1 MDFLS
6 LTTFVHLV
14 GAVIWLGGIIY
25 INLVLVPIVKTF
37 EPSTAGKLMG
47 ENVKRFSVIAWTS
60 IGLLI
65 ITGLIMLDADAL
77 FDFSTDFGTFLTL
90 KIITAS
96 IMIIIGLY
104 ITLLL
109 VPKIRKLA
117 PAEGDAPTPEFLNL
131 QKRLP
136 LLIKTNMI
144 LGILVLFFV
153 SMII

>member
-6 LTTFVHLV
+6 IATFLHLV
-14 GAVIWLGGIIY
+14 AAVTWLGGIIY
-25 INLVLVPIVKTF
+25 INLVLLPILNTI
-37 EPSTAGKLMG
+37 EPFTAGKLMG
-47 ENVKRFSVIAWTS
+47 ENAKRFSIIAWVS

-65 ITGLIMLDADAL
+65 ITGLMQLDADTL

-90 KIITAS
+90 KLITVL
-96 IMIIIGLY
+96 IMITIGLY
-104 ITLLL
+104 ITLQLA
-109 VPKIRKLA
+109 PKIRKLA

-136 LLIKTNMI
+136 LLIRTNMI

>member
-6 LTTFVHLV
+6 LATFGHLV
-14 GAVIWLGGIIY
+14 AAVTWLGGIIY
-25 INLVLVPIVKTF
+25 INLVLLPIVNTL
-37 EPSTAGKLMG
+37 EPSTAGKLMS
-47 ENVKRFSVIAWTS
+47 ENAKRFSIIAWVS

-65 ITGLIMLDADAL
+65 ITGSIMLDADAL

-90 KIITAS
+90 KLITVL

-109 VPKIRKLA
+109 APKIRKLA
-117 PAEGDAPTPEFLNL
+117 PAEGDAPTPVFLNL

>member
-1 MDFLS
+1 MDILS
-6 LTTFVHLV
+6 LATFVHLV
-14 GAVIWLGGIIY
+14 AAITWLGGIIY
-25 INLVLVPIVKTF
+25 INLVLLPVLNTL

-47 ENVKRFSVIAWTS
+47 ENAKRFSVIAWTS

-65 ITGLIMLDADAL
+65 VTGLMQLDADTF

-90 KIITAS
+90 KLITVS

-109 VPKIRKLA
+109 APKIRKLA
-117 PAEGDAPTPEFLNL
+117 PTEGDAPTLEFLNL

-136 LLIKTNMI
+136 LLIRTNMI